1 MRQLRHYTVNDFK
14 EESQCLGDEA
24 AKGAYIQATSANFDE
39 VEALLEEIK
48 QIPFSTMTN
57 IEEVKLL
64 ILELKEREQLLKY
77 YFKSN
82 FIFTNFPELF
92 ERPLQELQSII
103 DLAESK
109 LKVLEAKARIKGN
122 AEGLTKDWSE
132 LKNTLVKDGYFQEI
146 DSKYFNALMNGQ
158 YHIIP
163 EKDKRPNWKVAL
175 QGGHFCN
182 HLGIEYGEIMKYF
195 KFCKK
200 DGTEKRLNK
209 TSVKGDTVDINEVLF
224 RFGIEHAEGKTGQRQ
239 HKRVAPNP

>member
-1 MRQLRHYTVNDFK
+1 M
-14 EESQCLGDEA
+14 GDEA
-24 AKGAYIQATSANFDE
+24 AKGAYIQAAHANFDE

-109 LKVLEAKARIKGN
+109 LKVLEAKARIMGN
-122 AEGLTKDWSE
+122 AEEPSKDWSA
-132 LKNTLVKDGYFQEI
+132 LKDSLMDKEYFEPI
-146 DSKYFNALMNGQ
+146 DSKYFNALVNGQ
-158 YHIIP
+158 YHTIP
-163 EKDKRPNWKVAL
+163 EERKRSKWNTGQTAW
-175 QGGHFCN
+175 HFCD
-182 HLGIEYGEIMKYF
+182 HVGVEYSDFRKYF
-195 KFCKK
+195 FIVDKNGFEKK
-200 DGTEKRLNK
+200 LNK
-209 TSVKGDTVDINEVLF
+209 SCKDSGIDEIALNDLLKE
-224 RFGIEHAEGKTGQRQ
+224 FGIPCLHFHTNKL
-239 HKRVAPNP
+239 